1 MDGSVSIFWL
11 YVYIFVALNALFLTI
26 WTWSSLFFPIRT
38 LLFAEEFRVEVLG
51 SLVSSDA
58 TKFKAL
64 GEGWCF
70 VHNFLRHGIIHIE
83 LWFISKS
90 QRVLVASS
98 WHAAAKGK
106 LLQSNEV
113 SNSALCSDRQTVAP
127 FKVEGKEQSTLRQ
140 QCSCRRVV
148 ATKAAAF
155 HLLLLVNNAHDR
167 LSPTLNFILCK
178 KKRITCVRYSN
189 QVISKKDSTKA
200 HMR

>member
-1 MDGSVSIFWL
+1 MAVF
-11 YVYIFVALNALFLTI
+11 T
-26 WTWSSLFFPIRT
+26 FFPTRT
-38 LLFAEEFRVEVLG
+38 LLFAEELRVEVGALSSPRILP
-51 SLVSSDA
+51 SLKLSES
-58 TKFKAL
+58 
-64 GEGWCF
+64 EGWCF
-70 VHNFLRHGIIHIE
+70 VYNVLRHRIIHIE

-90 QRVLVASS
+90 QRVVASS
-98 WHAAAKGK
+98 WHAATKGK

-140 QCSCRRVV
+140 QCSCRGVV

-178 KKRITCVRYSN
+178 KKRITC
-189 QVISKKDSTKA
+189 
-200 HMR
+200 MR